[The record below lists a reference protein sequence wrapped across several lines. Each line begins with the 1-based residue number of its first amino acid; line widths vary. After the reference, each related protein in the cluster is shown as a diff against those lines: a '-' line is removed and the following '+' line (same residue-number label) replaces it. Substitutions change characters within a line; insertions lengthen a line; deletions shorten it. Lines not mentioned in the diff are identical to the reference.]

1 MDSLKNTI
9 YKWALKVHVATNGAI
24 NFRCISCSL
33 ELQKKKKKEYKDGSI
48 ISHLWLDF
56 FFSLFISLT
65 KLFQKLF
72 FFSDE
77 VKTTLLLNVSQGDQ
91 KTYNATLFESLKESS
106 VFYQRPVD
114 DILFFDASN
123 GILQCCNSSS
133 NTSLSSIQSDLRKG
147 QKRPR
152 SSSTSKRP
160 PPQSQQ
166 PSTKKGLIEN
176 VVYNEVEEIA
186 PNSPS
191 RKLATNNINR

>member
-1 MDSLKNTI
+1 MCL
-9 YKWALKVHVATNGAI
+9 
-24 NFRCISCSL
+24 
-33 ELQKKKKKEYKDGSI
+33 
-48 ISHLWLDF
+48 
-56 FFSLFISLT
+56 FSFA
-65 KLFQKLF
+65 
-72 FFSDE
+72 DE

-166 PSTKKGLIEN
+166 PSAKKGLIEN

>member
-1 MDSLKNTI
+1 M
-9 YKWALKVHVATNGAI
+9 
-24 NFRCISCSL
+24 
-33 ELQKKKKKEYKDGSI
+33 
-48 ISHLWLDF
+48 
-56 FFSLFISLT
+56 
-65 KLFQKLF
+65 
-72 FFSDE
+72 
-77 VKTTLLLNVSQGDQ
+77 SQGDQ

-147 QKRPR
+147 QKRPL

-166 PSTKKGLIEN
+166 PSAKKGLIEN

>member
-1 MDSLKNTI
+1 MQGWINYLTS
-9 YKWALKVHVATNGAI
+9 VA
-24 NFRCISCSL
+24 
-33 ELQKKKKKEYKDGSI
+33 
-48 ISHLWLDF
+48 WF

>member
-1 MDSLKNTI
+1 MSPKN
-9 YKWALKVHVATNGAI
+9 
-24 NFRCISCSL
+24 
-33 ELQKKKKKEYKDGSI
+33 
-48 ISHLWLDF
+48 
-56 FFSLFISLT
+56 
-65 KLFQKLF
+65 
-72 FFSDE
+72 
-77 VKTTLLLNVSQGDQ
+77 Q
-91 KTYNATLFESLKESS
+91 KTNNATLFESLKESS

-166 PSTKKGLIEN
+166 PSAKKGLIEN

-191 RKLATNNINR
+191 RKLATNNINRQAKVYFWSQKIGFRILGWDKFSVTTRGKLIPA